1 VSRSTSKDQ
10 AEILRAGLEEMGISL
25 TQRQRLQLLEYL
37 ELLQKWNKTFNLSGV
52 KDPSA
57 MVSRHL
63 LDSLTLCAF
72 MPTAATPDAD
82 ADQRRRTIIDVGTG
96 SGLPGIP
103 LAICFPE
110 FDFILLDSN
119 GKKTRFVFQAKV
131 ALGLD
136 NVSVENCRIEHYQS
150 PTQIDIVI
158 SRAFS
163 SLAEMVNKTRH
174 LQQPQAI
181 NMRWLAMKG
190 LSPTAEIAALPAG
203 IQVQKALRVHIPGDP
218 GERHIIDMIAAD
230 PESKTSD

>member
-1 VSRSTSKDQ
+1 MSSVSSTQ
-10 AEILRAGLEEMGISL
+10 ARTLQSGLQKMGIGL
-25 TQRQRLQLLEYL
+25 TQQQQNQLLEYL

-63 LDSLTLCAF
+63 LDSLSLVEF
-72 MPTAATPDAD
+72 MPTAGT
-82 ADQRRRTIIDVGTG
+82 ADQRRQTIIDVGTG
-96 SGLPGIP
+96 PGLPGIP
-103 LAICFPE
+103 LAICFPDV
-110 FDFILLDSN
+110 DFILLDSN

-131 ALGLD
+131 ALGLS
-136 NVSVENCRIEHYQS
+136 NVHVENCRIEHYQS

-174 LQQPQAI
+174 LQQQQSTK
-181 NMRWLAMKG
+181 MRWLAMKG
-190 LSPTAEIAALPAG
+190 LSPDAESAALPAG
-203 IQVQKALRVHIPGDP
+203 VQVQKTLRVHIPGDP

-230 PESKTSD
+230 PESKIE